1 MKNTILIFA
10 AFAASI
16 ATAENVGVGLDPFAG
31 SISSDGN
38 VVVGDYIGRG
48 SRGALN
54 NIAIGRDSLS
64 YATNVVDCI
73 AIGANAGTGLANC
86 YGSVM
91 IGTGI
96 GAGRFLPGS
105 TSINDQFFASSL
117 AGGLFAVNP
126 NRESDLR
133 DAPLYY
139 KNGTLFFNG
148 NVEMNGG
155 PVGGSV
161 RAVEGYDYY
170 IAENGND
177 ENDGL
182 TWKTP
187 KRNIWAVWDA
197 MRLRDDLTNATCCAF
212 AGTYMITNA
221 MSSGE
226 LMNYTIHGPFSKY
239 EKRVKFYAIDGKDR
253 TVISAPSDNTERDAG
268 QMVNLAISLHD
279 TWIMNGAAWEGAD
292 SVGFGRGP
300 YSDGY
305 IYRFQ
310 EFHGFTFRNF
320 ASTAKDGISG
330 ATSKRCPAFVGFKF
344 FDCIIEKCLFWDPSG
359 YGSVFGCEF
368 YDCTIRDCIL
378 YHSGGNSTS
387 QVFCGC
393 SFYRTKLTD
402 CETYRPSGDTGK
414 FYLLRSK
421 ITVRDSFFDIED
433 FTENDR
439 LGYTASYPFVN
450 STFLIGGETYTGEN
464 EQANFDIATNCYFAV
479 GTSPRRTGTNNEYA
493 ETWRD
498 AKLTRDGVAASYDC
512 PAVRLDGR
520 DDAGWKNSGLA
531 ALKIAKTRADLR
543 YIDGV
548 LYVYQDGVAVAT
560 IAATPYAAPASA
572 APRRFM
578 ATPPPTVDEAD
589 DADAVYELRPITRK

>member
-1 MKNTILIFA
+1 MKNTILIVA

-31 SISSDGN
+31 SIASDGN

-48 SRGALN
+48 ARGALN

-64 YATNVVDCI
+64 YATNVVDCV

-126 NRESDLR
+126 NREADLR

-139 KNGTLFFNG
+139 KNGTLYIKG
-148 NVEMNGG
+148 NVSVNGG
-155 PVGGSV
+155 TAGGSV
-161 RAVEGYDYY
+161 RAAFGFDYY
-170 IAENGND
+170 LAECGSD
-177 ENDGL
+177 ENDGRHW
-182 TWKTP
+182 TRP
-187 KRNIWAVWDA
+187 KKSVQAVWEDV
-197 MRLRDDLTNATCCAF
+197 RNRDDVEDVTCCVY
-212 AGTYMITNA
+212 AGTYVHTNVTA
-221 MSSGE
+221 SGE
-226 LMNYTIHGPFSKY
+226 LISAHYA
-239 EKRVKFYAIDGKDR
+239 KRVKFYAIDGKEH
-253 TVISAPSDNTERDAG
+253 TTITAPEDNLDRDAG
-268 QMVNLAISLHD
+268 DMVNLGVCLGD
-279 TWIMNGAAWEGAD
+279 TWYGPVPDDSDTGDLLVGAWV
-292 SVGFGRGP
+292 S
-300 YSDGY
+300 GY

-310 EFHGFTFRNF
+310 EFHGFSIRGF
-320 ASTAKDGISG
+320 ASTQKSG
-330 ATSKRCPAFVGFKF
+330 VNGAQSKACPAFTGIRF
-344 FDCIIEKCLFWDPSG
+344 FDCDIADCLLWKSGG
-359 YGSVFGCEF
+359 YGAVFGCEF
-368 YDCTIRDCIL
+368 YDCTIHDCIL
-378 YHSGGNSTS
+378 YHAGGNNGT

-393 SFYRTKLTD
+393 SFYSTKLTN
-402 CETYRPSGDTGK
+402 CETYRPSGATGA
-414 FYLLRSK
+414 FSILRGK
-421 ITVRDSFFDIED
+421 MTVRDSFFNIED
-433 FTENDR
+433 FTAYDR
-439 LGYTASYPFVN
+439 LSYTADQPFEN

-464 EQANFDIATNCYFAV
+464 EPAYFDIATNCYFSV

-560 IAATPYAAPASA
+560 IAATPYAAPAAA

-578 ATPPPTVDEAD
+578 ATPPPQPTEDEAD
-589 DADAVYELRPITRK
+589 DTDAVYELRPITRK